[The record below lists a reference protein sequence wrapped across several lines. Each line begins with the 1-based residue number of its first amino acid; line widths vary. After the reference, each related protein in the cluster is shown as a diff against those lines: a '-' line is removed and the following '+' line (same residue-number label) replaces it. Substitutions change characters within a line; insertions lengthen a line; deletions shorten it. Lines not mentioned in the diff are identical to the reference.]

1 MDAVCSE
8 KASSEGATAMTL
20 RIFCAL
26 LALLSLPATAQTPD
40 PISGKWGEG
49 GAPFL
54 DLQYDGKRGI
64 TGTVTWRGGG
74 KEATMPIRSGTFDP
88 QRNALT
94 IEGDGQGPDGRK
106 GAYKIEGVVTGDVI
120 RGKYTFA
127 DTTGDFSFDRLN
139 GAEKEFDYLL
149 GDWEFTSEDKE
160 FGKLR
165 GYWSAVKLAEG
176 QILDEYRVVG
186 DNGETYY
193 VTSTLRNYNKFLARW
208 ELIGSEPGSGL
219 QDFGTAKRVGDEMH
233 IEQTFGVAGGRPS
246 MMRIRYY
253 NIRPD
258 AFSWAGDR
266 SGDGG
271 KTWAKNHLTI
281 EARRIGPARTLP
293 SLAPARIKK
302 N

>member
-1 MDAVCSE
+1 MKGRV
-8 KASSEGATAMTL
+8 L
-20 RIFCAL
+20 CAL
-26 LALLSLPATAQTPD
+26 VILLSLPAAAQTTD
-40 PISGKWGEG
+40 AISGKWGSD
-49 GAPFL
+49 GATFL
-54 DLQYDGKRGI
+54 DLKHDGKGGV
-64 TGTVTWRGGG
+64 TGTVVWRGDG
-74 KEATMPIRSGTFDP
+74 KEATFPIKSGTFDP
-88 QRNALT
+88 KKNAVR
-94 IEGDGQGPDGRK
+94 ISGEGVTPDGRT
-106 GAYKIEGVVTGDVI
+106 GAYTIEGVVTGDVI

-127 DTTGDFSFDRLN
+127 GNDGDFSFDRLN

-186 DNGETYY
+186 DDGETYY
-193 VTSTLRNYNKFLARW
+193 VTGTLRNYNKFKAQW
-208 ELIGSEPGSGL
+208 ELVGSEPGTGL
-219 QDFGTAKRVGDEMH
+219 QDVGTAKRVGDEMH

-266 SGDGG
+266 STDGG
-271 KTWAKNHLTI
+271 KTWVKNHLTI

-293 SLAPARIKK
+293 SLAPARNKK
-302 N
+302 G

>member
-1 MDAVCSE
+1 
-8 KASSEGATAMTL
+8 MTL
-20 RIFCAL
+20 TILGAIL
-26 LALLSLPATAQTPD
+26 GLAILPAAAQAPD
-40 PISGKWGEG
+40 PLSGKWGSD
-49 GAPFL
+49 GATFL
-54 DLQYDGKRGI
+54 DLKYDGKEVI

-74 KEATMPIRSGTFDP
+74 KAVSAPIVSGRFDST
-88 QRNALT
+88 RGALT
-94 IEGDGQGPDGRK
+94 IEGDAQGPDGRK
-106 GAYKIEGVVTGDVI
+106 GAYKIEGVVTGDVV

-127 DTTGDFSFDRLN
+127 GTAGEFSFDRLN
-139 GAEKEFDYLL
+139 GAAKEFDYLL
-149 GDWEFTSEDKE
+149 GDWEFTSEDKQ

-186 DNGETYY
+186 DDGETYY

-208 ELIGSEPGSGL
+208 ELIGSESGTGL
-219 QDFGTAKRVGDEMH
+219 QDAGTGRRVGDEMH
-233 IEQTFGVAGGRPS
+233 IEQTFGVAAGTPS

-266 SGDGG
+266 STDGG
-271 KTWAKNHLTI
+271 KTWVKNHLTI

-293 SLAPARIKK
+293 SLAPARNRKSAGGGEAPIARRD
-302 N
+302 

>member
-1 MDAVCSE
+1 MRLTIL
-8 KASSEGATAMTL
+8 G
-20 RIFCAL
+20 
-26 LALLSLPATAQTPD
+26 ALLSLAVLPVAAQTAD
-40 PISGKWGEG
+40 PISGKWGSD
-49 GAPFL
+49 GATFL
-54 DLQYDGKRGI
+54 DLKYDGKTGI
-64 TGTVTWRGGG
+64 TGTAIWRGDG
-74 KEATMPIRSGTFDP
+74 KEVAMPIKSGTFDP
-88 QRNALT
+88 KKGAFT
-94 IEGDGQGPDGRK
+94 IEGDGEGPDGRK
-106 GAYKIEGVVTGDVI
+106 GAYRIEGVVTGDVI

-127 DTTGDFSFDRLN
+127 GRDGDFSFDRLN

-160 FGKLR
+160 YGKLR

-186 DNGETYY
+186 DDGETYY

-219 QDFGTAKRVGDEMH
+219 QDFGTAKRVGGEMH
-233 IEQTFGVAGGRPS
+233 IEQTFGVAGGKPS
-246 MMRIRYY
+246 MMRIRYF

-266 SGDGG
+266 STDGG
-271 KTWAKNHLTI
+271 KTWVKNHLTI

-293 SLAPARIKK
+293 SLAPARNKK
-302 N
+302 SQR

>member
-1 MDAVCSE
+1 
-8 KASSEGATAMTL
+8 MTL

-26 LALLSLPATAQTPD
+26 LMLLILPAAAQTPD
-40 PISGKWGEG
+40 PVSGTWGGDG
-49 GAPFL
+49 GTFL
-54 DLQYDGKRGI
+54 DLQYDGKGRI

-74 KEATMPIRSGTFDP
+74 KEATMPIRKGTFDP
-88 QRNALT
+88 KKNAFT
-94 IEGDGQGPDGRK
+94 IEGDGEGPDGRK
-106 GAYKIEGVVTGDVI
+106 GAYKIEGVITGDVV
-120 RGKYTFA
+120 RGKYAFA

-139 GAEKEFDYLL
+139 GAEKQFDYLL

-160 FGKLR
+160 HGKLR
-165 GYWSAVKLAEG
+165 GYWSTVKLAEG

-266 SGDGG
+266 STDGG
-271 KTWAKNHLTI
+271 KTWVKNHLTI
-281 EARRIGPARTLP
+281 EAKRIGPARTLP
-293 SLAPARIKK
+293 SLSPVRRKQ

>member
-1 MDAVCSE
+1 
-8 KASSEGATAMTL
+8 MTL
-20 RIFCAL
+20 RILCTL
-26 LALLSLPATAQTPD
+26 LVLLVLPAAAQMPD
-40 PISGKWGEG
+40 AISGKWGG
-49 GAPFL
+49 DGATFL
-54 DLQYDGKRGI
+54 DLQYDGKGRI

-74 KEATMPIRSGTFDP
+74 KEATMPITKGTFDP
-88 QRNALT
+88 KKNAFT
-94 IEGDGQGPDGRK
+94 IEGDGEGPDGRK
-106 GAYKIEGVVTGDVI
+106 GAFKIEGVITGDVV

-160 FGKLR
+160 HGKLR

-219 QDFGTAKRVGDEMH
+219 QDFGTAKRVRDEMH
-233 IEQTFGVAGGRPS
+233 IEQTFGVASGTRS

-253 NIRPD
+253 HIRPD

-266 SGDGG
+266 STDGG
-271 KTWAKNHLTI
+271 KTWVKNHLTI
-281 EARRIGPARTLP
+281 EAKRIGPARTLP
-293 SLAPARIKK
+293 SLAPARRKQ

>member
-1 MDAVCSE
+1 MRVRILSAV
-8 KASSEGATAMTL
+8 
-20 RIFCAL
+20 
-26 LALLSLPATAQTPD
+26 LSLVVLPAAAQAPD
-40 PISGKWGEG
+40 PISGKWGND
-49 GAPFL
+49 GATFL
-54 DLQYDGKRGI
+54 DLKYDGARGI
-64 TGTVTWRGGG
+64 TGTVIWRAGG
-74 KEATMPIRSGTFDP
+74 KELSTPIRSGTFDP
-88 QRNALT
+88 KQGAFT
-94 IEGDGQGPDGRK
+94 VQGDGEAPDGRK
-106 GAYKIEGVVTGDVI
+106 GAYKIEGIVTGDVI
-120 RGKYTFA
+120 RGSYTFA
-127 DTTGDFSFDRLN
+127 GESNEFSFDRLN
-139 GAEKEFDYLL
+139 DAAKEFDYLL

-160 FGKLR
+160 YGKLR

-186 DNGETYY
+186 DGGETYY

-219 QDFGTAKRVGDEMH
+219 QDVGTAKRVGNEMH
-233 IEQTFGVAGGRPS
+233 IEQKFGVAGGKPS

-266 SGDGG
+266 SADGG
-271 KTWAKNHLTI
+271 KTWVKNHLTI

-293 SLAPARIKK
+293 SLAPARTKK

>member
-1 MDAVCSE
+1 
-8 KASSEGATAMTL
+8 MTL

-127 DTTGDFSFDRLN
+127 DTTGDFSFDRRDALAAELASTFSFLDDTIAARLAATYGTMARGMLSGAAGLCDLGVHFGN
-139 GAEKEFDYLL
+139 GLYQREVEHLIRNEWAMAADDILWRRTKL
-149 GDWEFTSEDKE
+149 G
-160 FGKLR
+160 LR
-165 GYWSAVKLAEG
+165 VSRDDRARLSSFMTGA
-176 QILDEYRVVG
+176 VG
-186 DNGETYY
+186 DAAN
-193 VTSTLRNYNKFLARW
+193 R
-208 ELIGSEPGSGL
+208 
-219 QDFGTAKRVGDEMH
+219 
-233 IEQTFGVAGGRPS
+233 
-246 MMRIRYY
+246 
-253 NIRPD
+253 
-258 AFSWAGDR
+258 
-266 SGDGG
+266 
-271 KTWAKNHLTI
+271 
-281 EARRIGPARTLP
+281 
-293 SLAPARIKK
+293 
-302 N
+302 